1 MTSHLEIKSR
11 LVIDTNKRDENDIKG
26 IYLNFRKDFKNSKK
40 RRGHNSIK
48 KDSQR
53 KFYLRKMEASHLQ
66 KRSIN
71 YYLQIYHCLTL
82 NAGLGAESCLSA
94 MYGQRHTTLPELRSC
109 DRGCGACK
117 AASLYCLTF
126 NKNML
131 LTQTC
136 KIKF

>member
-1 MTSHLEIKSR
+1 MASHLEIKSR
-11 LVIDTNKRDENDIKG
+11 LVIDTNKRNENDIKG

-71 YYLQIYHCLTL
+71 YYLQIYHCLIL
-82 NAGLGAESCLSA
+82 
-94 MYGQRHTTLPELRSC
+94 
-109 DRGCGACK
+109 
-117 AASLYCLTF
+117 
-126 NKNML
+126 
-131 LTQTC
+131 
-136 KIKF
+136 